1 MTVSVVGTN
10 NETVVFQTR
19 KVKGSDL
26 ETDATLLDLDDIPM
40 PSGVLDSNN
49 QTYANFSALYA
60 DLPTNQN
67 IRGPQGPQGPAI
79 DSVSLEQSVDLSTV
93 TMTFGY
99 TLNNQGYTV
108 GTTPSFTIPA
118 GPTGQTGTG
127 IQFVSHDTQNHT
139 LTFQFTDTLSDLTV
153 DLPQGDTGP
162 AGRSISSISK
172 SGDVLTINYD
182 DGSSPTQISGI
193 RGPAGDAATITVSAT
208 NTLAAG
214 ASATVTETGTSNSQN
229 RELIFG
235 IPAGADGVDGVDG
248 NDGVSVTGVNQ
259 VNASTINFSLSDST
273 TTSNITLP
281 SATASSILPSY
292 TNNAGKV
299 LAVNSTANDIEWIA
313 GSGTG
318 TVTSVGL
325 TGANGITFS
334 GSPIT
339 TSGTISTS
347 VDAATLKSHLAIDWA
362 DVANKPSIP
371 IVGTD
376 AQAYDAGLTD
386 IAALAV
392 TDGNFIVGDG
402 ANWVVKS
409 GATARTSL
417 GLGTVAITD
426 SDAYASAAQGE
437 LADSAVQP
445 NDLATTLNTSATNV
459 LLGRSTA
466 GAGAVEEITLTS
478 AGRALLD
485 DADAPAQ
492 RTTLGLGSAATSN
505 TSAFES
511 AGSVSTH
518 AAATSSVH
526 GISAFGATLV
536 DDADAPA
543 ARATLGLGS
552 AATTAATNY
561 ATAAQGTLAS
571 TALQDVVDDSAPQ
584 LGGSLDVATF
594 SIVSSS
600 ARDINITPDSTG
612 NVVLGNFSFDADQTV
627 GLSED
632 NYILTYNNSTGLIS
646 LEVASVTE
654 SQISD
659 FGSYQPADQALTDIS
674 GLAVTDGNIIVGS
687 GTAWVAESGATAR
700 ASLGLTIGTDVQAY
714 DANTAKYN
722 DTTANFTGTL
732 QNGGSD
738 VLVATDIG
746 SSVQAAGSYLTSV
759 DLASDVG
766 STVLP
771 VANGG
776 TGLTT
781 LGSAGQV
788 LKVNSAGTA
797 LEYATDN
804 TGAASGADPVV
815 MAIALG

>member
-1 MTVSVVGTN
+1 MTVSVVGSN

-49 QTYANFSALYA
+49 TTYANFSALYA

-79 DSVSLEQSVDLSTV
+79 DSVSLAQSVDLSTV

-118 GPTGQTGTG
+118 GPTGPTGTG

-172 SGDVLTINYD
+172 SGDVMTINYD

-235 IPAGADGVDGVDG
+235 IPAGVDGVDG
-248 NDGVSVTGVNQ
+248 DDGVSVTGVNQ
-259 VNASTINFSLSDST
+259 VNSSTINFSLSNST

-334 GSPIT
+334 GGPIT
-339 TSGTISTS
+339 TSGTITTT
-347 VDAATLKSHLAIDWA
+347 VNATTLKSHLAIDWT

-371 IVGTD
+371 VSGTDFDPVGTD
-376 AQAYDAGLTD
+376 NSTNVTLNTASYDYLSLAGQTITLGQVDWSTDISNKPSIPVSGTDFDPVGTDNSTNVSLVTTSYDYLSLAGQTITLGAIDWSTDISNKPSIPVSGTDFDPVGTDNSTNVSLNTTNYDYLSITGQAITLGQIDWTTDISNKPTIPVSGTDFDPVGTDNSTDVTLNNTTYNYLTISGQAITVGQVDWTTD
-386 IAALAV
+386 IANKPTIPV
-392 TDGNFIVGDG
+392 SGTDFDPVG
-402 ANWVVKS
+402 
-409 GATARTSL
+409 
-417 GLGTVAITD
+417 TD
-426 SDAYASAAQGE
+426 NSTNVS
-437 LADSAVQP
+437 
-445 NDLATTLNTSATNV
+445 LATVSNNYLS
-459 LLGRSTA
+459 LSGQEITA
-466 GAGAVEEITLTS
+466 GTI
-478 AGRALLD
+478 
-485 DADAPAQ
+485 P
-492 RTTLGLGSAATSN
+492 
-505 TSAFES
+505 
-511 AGSVSTH
+511 
-518 AAATSSVH
+518 
-526 GISAFGATLV
+526 
-536 DDADAPA
+536 
-543 ARATLGLGS
+543 
-552 AATTAATNY
+552 Y
-561 ATAAQGTLAS
+561 
-571 TALQDVVDDSAPQ
+571 Q
-584 LGGSLDVATF
+584 L
-594 SIVSSS
+594 
-600 ARDINITPDSTG
+600 
-612 NVVLGNFSFDADQTV
+612 
-627 GLSED
+627 
-632 NYILTYNNSTGLIS
+632 
-646 LEVASVTE
+646 
-654 SQISD
+654 
-659 FGSYQPADQALTDIS
+659 
-674 GLAVTDGNIIVGS
+674 
-687 GTAWVAESGATAR
+687 
-700 ASLGLTIGTDVQAY
+700 
-714 DANTAKYN
+714 
-722 DTTANFTGTL
+722 
-732 QNGGSD
+732 
-738 VLVATDIG
+738 
-746 SSVQAAGSYLTSV
+746 
-759 DLASDVG
+759 
-766 STVLP
+766 
-771 VANGG
+771 GG
-776 TGLTT
+776 TGLTA

>member
-1 MTVSVVGTN
+1 MATSTTNYSFSLPEVGGDTDQWGTQLNANWTLADSTLKTIEDSVVDVTLTGN
-10 NETVVFQTR
+10 NYLTISGQAITV
-19 KVKGSDL
+19 GD
-26 ETDATLLDLDDIPM
+26 
-40 PSGVLDSNN
+40 
-49 QTYANFSALYA
+49 
-60 DLPTNQN
+60 
-67 IRGPQGPQGPAI
+67 
-79 DSVSLEQSVDLSTV
+79 VDL
-93 TMTFGY
+93 
-99 TLNNQGYTV
+99 
-108 GTTPSFTIPA
+108 TTDV
-118 GPTGQTGTG
+118 TGT
-127 IQFVSHDTQNHT
+127 
-139 LTFQFTDTLSDLTV
+139 
-153 DLPQGDTGP
+153 LPVASGGTG
-162 AGRSISSISK
+162 
-172 SGDVLTINYD
+172 
-182 DGSSPTQISGI
+182 
-193 RGPAGDAATITVSAT
+193 
-208 NTLAAG
+208 LAALG
-214 ASATVTETGTSNSQN
+214 SA
-229 RELIFG
+229 
-235 IPAGADGVDGVDG
+235 
-248 NDGVSVTGVNQ
+248 NQ
-259 VNASTINFSLSDST
+259 
-273 TTSNITLP
+273 
-281 SATASSILPSY
+281 
-292 TNNAGKV
+292 V
-299 LAVNSTANDIEWIA
+299 LAVNSTADGLEFQTIS
-313 GSGTG
+313 GSG

-325 TGANGITFS
+325 TGANGISFT

-339 TSGTISTS
+339 TSGTISTA
-347 VDAATLKSHLAIDWA
+347 VDAATLKNHLAIDWA
-362 DVANKPSIP
+362 DVANKPGIP
-371 IVGTD
+371 VVGTD

-402 ANWVVKS
+402 TNWVVES

-417 GLGTVAITD
+417 GLGT
-426 SDAYASAAQGE
+426 
-437 LADSAVQP
+437 
-445 NDLATTLNTSATNV
+445 
-459 LLGRSTA
+459 
-466 GAGAVEEITLTS
+466 
-478 AGRALLD
+478 
-485 DADAPAQ
+485 
-492 RTTLGLGSAATSN
+492 AATSN

-543 ARATLGLGS
+543 ARTTLGLGT

-584 LGGSLDVATF
+584 LGGNLDVATF

-600 ARDINITPDSTG
+600 AQDINITPDSTG

-632 NYILTYNNSTGLIS
+632 NYILTYNNTSGLIS
-646 LEVASVTE
+646 LEAASVTE

-674 GLAVTDGNIIVGS
+674 GLAVTDGNIIVGN
-687 GTAWVAESGATAR
+687 GTTWVAESGATAR
-700 ASLGLTIGTDVQAY
+700 TSLGLTIGTDVQAY

-776 TGLTT
+776 TGITAGGSDRDILAWDSANTQWISTKDLSSGTYYFATARAKYFRIEDSLSPPTDEKYSYLRSIGGVIKFQTLTDAGST
-781 LGSAGQV
+781 GSSIFEVTRTGTTVDTFDFTVTPSVNGVDLLSGTVSVANGGTGLTSLGAAGQV
-788 LKVNSAGTA
+788 LKVNSSATA
-797 LEYATDN
+797 LEFADESGGGGSGSSYIEHSSTVSDSLAISSGTNRMYIGNTTFSGSGTMAGYLVISHGYAN
-804 TGAASGADPVV
+804 FTGAS
-815 MAIALG
+815 ALNVTGTLRIVG